1 MSAVLGYFKDK
12 NRIKTLLITL
22 YLGLLPIIAC
32 LIHVGLSGHKL
43 SDVSLLTSEW
53 NDELFYFKQVE
64 AIVNFGYPRGYFG
77 FNESQALKLSFA
89 AWSPV
94 LVFPWVI
101 WGLIFGWNLFSAFV
115 SNIVFLTIAMVLFA
129 ILVRPTVKQTGVLT
143 ILFFSYTTFARYM
156 LSGMPEIICFSML
169 IIFYSVAINYLNAG
183 RENYK
188 LVILFCLGVIMTLMR
203 PYLVL
208 FLLLPMALLFMKNKK
223 AGIFVSVPVLIFTL
237 GAYGAIN
244 HYLGAK
250 YFTPLFFTDWI
261 TTFFTDGF
269 AAGIRHFFGT
279 LYYKGK
285 DFFMYF
291 VAGIQAGVAA
301 GAYFC
306 LFLTVIVIFLWQ
318 TVRDF
323 LRRKKEGVSGRL
335 IIEAHFL
342 FTCVAMLF
350 ALLLMYKLI
359 EGSKHLL
366 TFIAA
371 GLFLIALMETKTYKK
386 PVIMA
391 AVCVYFLIYKAVF
404 PYDYDICY
412 SDEVRSEAIN
422 DCSDTLNEII
432 ELDKN
437 TKLSFDNTVIWLL
450 NEGENINTLKW
461 QYLYAVPKGMGINC
475 CEYEYVSDNFESL
488 KAAYLAVP
496 TGGKVAAKCEQEG
509 LKLLWSDSE
518 VSFYEKD

>member
-1 MSAVLGYFKDK
+1 MDYFKEK
-12 NRIKTLLITL
+12 NRIRVLLTAVF
-22 YLGLLPIIAC
+22 LGSLPILAC
-32 LIHVGLSGHKL
+32 LIHVGLSGHRL

-64 AIVNFGYPRGYFG
+64 AIVDNGFPRGYFG
-77 FNESQALKLSFA
+77 FNESRALKLSFA

-115 SNIVFLTIAMVLFA
+115 SNIVFLTIAMVVFA
-129 ILVRPTVKQTGVLT
+129 LLVRPTLKQTGVLT
-143 ILFFSYTTFARYM
+143 LLFMSYTTFARYM

-169 IIFYSVAINYLNAG
+169 IVFYAVAINYLNTG
-183 RENYK
+183 KENYK
-188 LVILFCLGVIMTLMR
+188 LVILFVMGSLMTLMR

-208 FLLLPMALLFMKNKK
+208 FLVLPALLLFMKNKK
-223 AGIFVSVPVLIFTL
+223 AGLLVSVPVFGITL
-237 GAYGAIN
+237 AGYVAIN

-250 YFTPLFFTDWI
+250 YFTPLFFTDWV
-261 TTFFTDGF
+261 TVFFTEGIG
-269 AAGIRHFFGT
+269 AGIRHFFGT

-285 DFFMYF
+285 DFIMYS

-306 LFLTVIVIFLWQ
+306 LYLTVIAIFIRQ

-323 LRRKKEGVSGRL
+323 SRRKKDGVSNRL

-342 FTCVAMLF
+342 FACVSMLF

-366 TFIAA
+366 TFIAV
-371 GLFLIALMETKTYKK
+371 GLFLISLMETKTYKK

-391 AVCVYFLIYKAVF
+391 LVCVYFLIYKAVF
-404 PYDYDICY
+404 PYDYDICFE
-412 SDEVRSEAIN
+412 DEARSEAIS
-422 DCSDTLNEII
+422 DCGNTLNELIAI
-432 ELDKN
+432 DKDAEI
-437 TKLSFDNTVIWLL
+437 SFDNTVIWLL
-450 NEGENINTLKW
+450 SEGEEEEKIPLKW

-475 CEYEYVSDNFESL
+475 CEYEYVSGNFENIKS
-488 KAAYLAVP
+488 AYIAVP
-496 TGGKVAAKCEQEG
+496 TGGETAAKCEAKG
-509 LKLLWSDSE
+509 WKLLWSDCE
-518 VSFYEKD
+518 VTFYEKD